1 MIPMNLKQEE
11 DMNFN
16 IKQGSVK
23 ENDEFNFPVPGHSLT
38 DEPKKWTWDK
48 PSQFTDP
55 DEAVEFVA
63 SKVKEPKVSENFLR
77 LMAAGV
83 SVEQIVNT
91 ISLGGFSD
99 GRWNPD
105 VAEIIKPPIA
115 MILVNMAIENKIPVV
130 VFDGNPD
137 EREEADRISP
147 RDTLKVMKEKQPEEF
162 NKIMAM
168 SEHIKNK
175 QPQQLE
181 EEQVVEQEQGFMNMA
196 EPEQNQESTLEGGE
210 VR

>member
-38 DEPKKWTWDK
+38 DEPKKWMWDK
-48 PSQFTDP
+48 PAQFTDP
-55 DEAVEFVA
+55 DMAVEFVA

>member
-1 MIPMNLKQEE
+1 MRPINQKHQE

-16 IKQGSVK
+16 LKQGSVSST
-23 ENDEFNFPVPGHSLT
+23 DSFNFPVPGHSLT
-38 DEPKKWTWDK
+38 DEPKKWAWDK
-48 PSQFTDP
+48 PAQFTDP

-105 VAEIIKPPIA
+105 IAEIIKPPIA
-115 MILVNMAIENKIPVV
+115 MILVDMAIQNKIPVV
-130 VFDGNPD
+130 VFEGDPK
-137 EREEADRISP
+137 EKEEADRISP
-147 RDTLKVMKEKQPEEF
+147 RDTLKVMKERQPEEF
-162 NKIMAM
+162 NKVMAM

-175 QPQQLE
+175 QSEQQE
-181 EEQVVEQEQGFMNMA
+181 KEIPQEQGFINMA
-196 EPEQNQESTLEGGE
+196 ETEQEVEPTLEGGE